1 MLRIFQSGLLQL
13 SPNSKFART
22 YFKGWQNFPHF
33 VFFTIVENG
42 TKLAVPDESTLFL
55 KKKKSPPPILILD
68 SDVPSRAET
77 GVFAAVRVI
86 RCGCGGQL
94 PTPVFSES

>member
-1 MLRIFQSGLLQL
+1 M
-13 SPNSKFART
+13 K
-22 YFKGWQNFPHF
+22 
-33 VFFTIVENG
+33 
-42 TKLAVPDESTLFL
+42 VPTFL
-55 KKKKSPPPILILD
+55 KKKNNSPPPILILD

-77 GVFAAVRVI
+77 RVFAAVRVI

>member
-1 MLRIFQSGLLQL
+1 M
-13 SPNSKFART
+13 K
-22 YFKGWQNFPHF
+22 
-33 VFFTIVENG
+33 
-42 TKLAVPDESTLFL
+42 VPTFL
-55 KKKKSPPPILILD
+55 KKKTPTLPPILILD

-77 GVFAAVRVI
+77 RVFAAVRVI